1 MRIYNNVPAFSSW
14 VDYTNH
20 WQKLRDSMQRLSSGV
35 ILTTDNPAGIGIS
48 ERLRAQAMSVE
59 SSRSNADDGIS
70 MMQTADSWLEKIN
83 ELLSDMQTIIV
94 DSGPLTDT
102 DITEIAAFQAYQDE
116 IIGITSQYDAVGKY
130 NGLYLFRGGN
140 GTTGYQDSV
149 LTTGGRSAQAVG
161 RQQAVVS
168 GSDSSEIVALAGG
181 GYVVANSLID
191 GASEGVQLYS
201 GSGVAIGGVGL
212 SVADTSNIVA
222 LSKGG
227 FLTYTDGTV
236 QEYDRYGNSV
246 GSSKVISATEDIQSI
261 VSRANGDYVSVV
273 GQGASESVVY
283 FDVALSSSSTVNIAS
298 PDDAAEAKVA
308 VYESGEFLVA
318 DGAGITKYDSNG
330 VAVTSGFSAVTA
342 SGTVEDIVTLKDGSF
357 VVQTGTGSSAEFQ
370 RYYSSG
376 SKYGDVITVDE
387 NVADVKALDDGGFII
402 VATDDVGGGS
412 DNVLNLHRYSSDNS
426 AFEEI
431 KVSTGRNTVSDID
444 VLVLES
450 GDIVAEWGENGSSYT
465 RQYDLGAGVTAQV
478 GPDQGQDM
486 VIGLPDL
493 QQNNYQV
500 IGSYN
505 DGSDDHDIRWSD
517 ILDTSSMATQAD
529 AIAILD
535 VAMEYVSGQRVL
547 VASQQNV
554 MQFRKEG
561 LLTYQDNLEAAEGRI
576 RNVDM
581 AQESIEF
588 TQRQI
593 LFDSASA
600 MIAQAN
606 AMAPDIL
613 DLIG

>member
-14 VDYTNH
+14 VDYTYH
-20 WQKLRDSMQRLSSGV
+20 WQKLRDSMKRLSSGV

-94 DSGPLTDT
+94 DSGPLDSG
-102 DITEIAAFQAYQDE
+102 DVTEIAAFQAYQDE

-149 LTTGGRSAQAVG
+149 LTTGGRPAQAVG
-161 RQQAVVS
+161 HQQAVVS
-168 GSDSSEIVALAGG
+168 GDDSSEIVALAGG
-181 GYVVANSLID
+181 GYMVSNSLID

-201 GSGVAIGGVGL
+201 DSGVEIGGVGL

-227 FLTYTDGTV
+227 FLTYTGGTV
-236 QEYDRYGNSV
+236 QEYDRYGAAV
-246 GSSKVISATEDIQSI
+246 GSSKEISATEDIQSI
-261 VSRANGDYVSVV
+261 VSLANGDYVSVV
-273 GQGASESVVY
+273 GQGASESIVY
-283 FDVALSSSSTVNIAS
+283 FDVALSSSSTVNVAS

-318 DGAGITKYDSNG
+318 DGTGVTKYDSNG
-330 VAVTSGFSAVTA
+330 VAVASGFTEVTA
-342 SGTVEDIVTLKDGSF
+342 SGTVEDIITLKDGGF
-357 VVQTGTGSSAEFQ
+357 EVQTGTGTSAEFQ

-376 SKYGDVITVDE
+376 SKYGDAITVDE

-478 GPDQGQDM
+478 GPDQGQDL

-535 VAMEYVSGQRVL
+535 VAMEYVSGQRVV

-554 MQFRKEG
+554 MQYRKEG
-561 LLTYQDNLEAAEGRI
+561 LLTYQDNLEAAENRI